1 MGSQNDVVT
10 YVGKARRPKA
20 GGGGF
25 TDWCDYI
32 FKVQGYRTE
41 ARVGITCHW
50 HDVISPLGRT
60 LTDEELIAITK
71 EFLEGELARSW
82 TPWPEGHSVD
92 ITSDVMDSLVHK
104 RVSPG

>member
-1 MGSQNDVVT
+1 MGSQNNMFT

-32 FKVQGYRTE
+32 FKVQGYQAE
-41 ARVGITCHW
+41 VRVGMTCRW
-50 HDVISPLGRT
+50 HDVIPSLGRT

-71 EFLEGELARSW
+71 EFLGKEMGRRSA
-82 TPWPEGHSVD
+82 PSSRLD
-92 ITSDVMDSLVHK
+92 ISSSLMEY
-104 RVSPG
+104 RVRNGSFPD